1 MNLAFGIILLVVS
14 VLSVA
19 VVIGMF
25 VWGAIKDGQDND
37 AVQGRIQRRRWPR

>member
-14 VLSVA
+14 LLSVA

-37 AVQGRIQRRRWPR
+37 AVHARIQRRRWPR